1 MTTTFDRTFSAADII
16 VAAEKILSVM
26 DADDLRTI
34 CAGDLRN
41 GMQIVEKVQ
50 GKRRYF
56 TVWGHP
62 VIRGH
67 EVRVTVSVNGHK
79 LNWRY
84 EFESPVRILE
94 GN

>member
-1 MTTTFDRTFSAADII
+1 MTTVLDVGDVLGAILHAIDAGKVT
-16 VAAEKILSVM
+16 AAE
-26 DADDLRTI
+26 DLREI

-41 GMQIVEKVQ
+41 GMQIVEKVH

-62 VIRGH
+62 LIKGH
-67 EVRVTVSVNGHK
+67 DVYVTVSVNGHK

-84 EFESPVRILE
+84 QTEASVQIKE
-94 GN
+94 N

>member
-1 MTTTFDRTFSAADII
+1 VTATLESDGDVLGAILHAIDRSIAP
-16 VAAEKILSVM
+16 
-26 DADDLRTI
+26 ADDVMTV

-41 GMQIVEKVQ
+41 GTQIVERVH

-67 EVRVTVSVNGHK
+67 EVRVTVSVNSHK

-84 EFESPVRILE
+84 EIEAPVTITK